1 MTKIGSSEEPIL
13 WTSLT
18 EVRTKI
24 DALYEEKMQ
33 LVNKMFRL
41 GVKFCQELQIQNQEQ
56 MNHIRAYQLTQAG
69 QSGQQSILD
78 NDKGTS
84 SMSQSYKYRV
94 GQQLGS
100 LESGLTS

>member
-1 MTKIGSSEEPIL
+1 MQLLTADILEEQYYMTYEFQRSNQLILKLSEMQHDLQIKRGKLEAEIMTKIGSPEESLL

-41 GVKFCQELQIQNQEQ
+41 GVKFCQEL
-56 MNHIRAYQLTQAG
+56 
-69 QSGQQSILD
+69 
-78 NDKGTS
+78 
-84 SMSQSYKYRV
+84 
-94 GQQLGS
+94 
-100 LESGLTS
+100 

>member
-1 MTKIGSSEEPIL
+1 MQSRRSKLENEIMMKIGSAEEPLL

-41 GVKFCQELQIQNQEQ
+41 GVKFCQEL
-56 MNHIRAYQLTQAG
+56 
-69 QSGQQSILD
+69 
-78 NDKGTS
+78 
-84 SMSQSYKYRV
+84 
-94 GQQLGS
+94 
-100 LESGLTS
+100 